1 MTEKVRIGLIGTSWW
16 AENFYLSN
24 LQGYEGVELAA
35 ICGRN
40 QARAAELANKY
51 GLARVYTDYQ
61 ELLANRELDA
71 AIVVTPEDLH
81 YPMVM
86 AALDAGLHVIC
97 EKPMAYTAA
106 EAHEMLLK
114 AEEAGVKH
122 MVMFTNRWL
131 PHYQAINRLLEDGF
145 IGQPYHAYLH
155 WPTGWGR
162 YPEEK
167 YYWHYDPRRAHG
179 VLSELG
185 AHIID
190 LARWYFGEIA
200 AVNANLTS
208 FGRRFAPDGSI
219 MTAANDS
226 AFMILDF
233 ANGAHASL
241 HTSSVNLVGTGL
253 KHTGQITIL
262 HGLDGTLETCGDP
275 WSNPPKFEIVGF
287 RQGMEQAEMLAIPD
301 DLLGGTDVHAPF
313 DLFKKLPVGPRQFV
327 DAILNDKPI
336 APNFYDGYKVQRVI
350 EAALES
356 AKMGQ
361 TVTL

>member
-1 MTEKVRIGLIGTSWW
+1 MTNKVRIGLIGTSWW
-16 AENFYLSN
+16 AESFYLSN
-24 LQGYEGVELAA
+24 LQKYEAVELAA

-40 QARAAELANKY
+40 QIRAEKLASKY
-51 GLARVYTDYQ
+51 GVARVYTDYQ
-61 ELLANRELDA
+61 KLLTDGELDA
-71 AIVVTPEDLH
+71 AIVATPEDLH

-97 EKPMAYTAA
+97 EKPMAYTAT

-114 AEEAGVKH
+114 AEEVGVKH

-131 PHYQAINRLLEDGF
+131 PHYQAINRLLEEGF
-145 IGQPYHAYLH
+145 IGQPYHAYFH
-155 WPTGWGR
+155 WPSGWGR
-162 YPEEK
+162 DNEEK
-167 YYWHYDPRRAHG
+167 YHWMYDPQRAHG
-179 VLSELG
+179 FLSELG

-200 AVNANLTS
+200 AVSASLAS
-208 FGRRFAPDGSI
+208 FGRRVAPDGSI

-226 AFMILDF
+226 AFMTLDF

-241 HTSSVNLVGTGL
+241 HMSGVNLVGAGL
-253 KHTGQITIL
+253 KHTGQISIL
-262 HGLDGTLETCGDP
+262 HGLNGTLETCGDP

-287 RQGMEQAEMLAIPD
+287 CQGMEQAEMLAIPN
-301 DLLGGTDVHAPF
+301 DLLGGTDIYAPF
-313 DLFKKLPVGPRQFV
+313 DVFKKSVAGPRQFV

-336 APNFYDGYKVQRVI
+336 TPNFYDGYKVQRVI

-356 AKMGQ
+356 AKTDQ